1 MVPMLAV
8 TGKYRVRTEIFRSLR
23 GTGSTFDLLIYR
35 LSFNRYNVTRFT
47 VTTKGLLMLESLKK
61 ANAKRQAEYRKR
73 HLKEGSDQRLNVILD
88 LAAKLALERMAK
100 LHGVSNKEL
109 LERVLLE
116 TQSQLIADMDG
127 EQQARYYSHT
137 PAALL

>member
-1 MVPMLAV
+1 
-8 TGKYRVRTEIFRSLR
+8 
-23 GTGSTFDLLIYR
+23 
-35 LSFNRYNVTRFT
+35 
-47 VTTKGLLMLESLKK
+47 MLESLKK

-73 HLKEGSDQRLNVILD
+73 HLKEGSDQRLNVILG

-127 EQQARYYSHT
+127 EQQARYYANPVSSITNHT
-137 PAALL
+137 AIAELEVGKDKRFATVDALMADLRADD

>member
-1 MVPMLAV
+1 
-8 TGKYRVRTEIFRSLR
+8 
-23 GTGSTFDLLIYR
+23 
-35 LSFNRYNVTRFT
+35 
-47 VTTKGLLMLESLKK
+47 MLESLKK

-116 TQSQLIADMDG
+116 TQSQLLANMND
-127 EQQARYYSHT
+127 EQQKRYHCNLE
-137 PAALL
+137 PATLT

>member
-1 MVPMLAV
+1 
-8 TGKYRVRTEIFRSLR
+8 
-23 GTGSTFDLLIYR
+23 
-35 LSFNRYNVTRFT
+35 
-47 VTTKGLLMLESLKK
+47 MLESLKK

-73 HLKEGSDQRLNVILD
+73 HLKEGSDQRLNVILGLD
-88 LAAKLALERMAK
+88 AKLALERMAK

-116 TQSQLIADMDG
+116 TQSQLIAEMDG
-127 EQQARYYSHT
+127 EQQACYYSHT

>member
-1 MVPMLAV
+1 
-8 TGKYRVRTEIFRSLR
+8 
-23 GTGSTFDLLIYR
+23 
-35 LSFNRYNVTRFT
+35 
-47 VTTKGLLMLESLKK
+47 MLESLKK

-73 HLKEGSDQRLNVILD
+73 HLKEGSDQRLNVILGS
-88 LAAKLALERMAK
+88 AAKLALERMAK

-116 TQSQLIADMDG
+116 TQSQLIAEMDG
-127 EQQARYYSHT
+127 EQQGRYYSHA

>member
-1 MVPMLAV
+1 
-8 TGKYRVRTEIFRSLR
+8 
-23 GTGSTFDLLIYR
+23 
-35 LSFNRYNVTRFT
+35 
-47 VTTKGLLMLESLKK
+47 MLESQKK
-61 ANAKRQAEYRKR
+61 DNAKRQAEYRKR
-73 HLKEGSDQRLNVILD
+73 HIKEGSDQRLNVILGLD
-88 LAAKLALERMAK
+88 AKLALERMAK

-137 PAALL
+137 PAAFL

>member
-1 MVPMLAV
+1 
-8 TGKYRVRTEIFRSLR
+8 
-23 GTGSTFDLLIYR
+23 
-35 LSFNRYNVTRFT
+35 
-47 VTTKGLLMLESLKK
+47 MLESLKK

-116 TQSQLIADMDG
+116 TQSQLIAEMDC